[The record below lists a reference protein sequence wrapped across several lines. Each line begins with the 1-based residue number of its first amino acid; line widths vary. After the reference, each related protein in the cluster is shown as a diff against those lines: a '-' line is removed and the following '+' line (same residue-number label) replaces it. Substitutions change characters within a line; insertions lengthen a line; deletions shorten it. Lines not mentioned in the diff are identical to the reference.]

1 MDWLVFSICLAACFA
16 AGTTGAVFPPGAWY
30 EKLNRPSWTPPNWL
44 FPVAWTVMYVAMSV
58 AAARVAPLGGSGT
71 AMALWALQI
80 AFNTLWTPIFFGLRR
95 IKGAIPVV
103 LCLWGAVFAT
113 GMAFLQL
120 DLIAGLLFVPY
131 IVWCT
136 VAAALNIAMW
146 RLNPDVKPLNMNA

>member
-1 MDWLVFSICLAACFA
+1 MVFSICLAACFA

-30 EKLNRPSWTPPNWL
+30 EKLKRPSWTPPNWL
-44 FPVAWTVMYVAMSV
+44 FPVAWTFMYLAMSV
-58 AAARVAPLGGSGT
+58 AAARVAPLDGSGQ

-103 LCLWGAVFAT
+103 LCLWGAVVAT
-113 GMAFLQL
+113 GVSFWQL

-131 IVWCT
+131 IAWCT

-146 RLNPDVKPLNMNA
+146 RLNPNVQPLNMNS